1 MKKKILSDEEL
12 NRVLR
17 LKQAGVSW
25 LKIQH
30 QSGIP
35 RRIAKR
41 AYEDWQRAQSF
52 AELKESR
59 RAVAA
64 EAFREH
70 VESLI
75 KLGTFLAMH
84 LDIPRTMPTE
94 TPGGAQILDSLWQLN
109 VLGESQDQ
117 PLRGVSGIGAERERR
132 SITRQ
137 HQMLF
142 QSLQDHTR
150 GELRW
155 EVLKEWES
163 AWDNSRQLYTDL
175 QKEATVVVRNFLNQ
189 EQGLEKKI
197 KNGNRRG
204 DAITQI
210 VETLLRRIW
219 SGILDDKLDLQ
230 QDVFEVI
237 AGPGGVAFV
246 AVTGIGNSNFLTY
259 NDKNLAE
266 KAARLGNQ
274 AAKNLLL
281 GENEDLI
288 EKSLK
293 GCIDAMRRATEDLA
307 DMLNPLVLRP
317 IILRTRCE
325 LCPA

>member
-1 MKKKILSDEEL
+1 MKKRLLSDNEL
-12 NRVLR
+12 NQVLR
-17 LKQAGVSW
+17 LKQAGASW
-25 LKIQH
+25 LKIQRET
-30 QSGIP
+30 GVP

-41 AYEDWQRAQSF
+41 AHDDWQRRQSL

-70 VESLI
+70 VDSLI
-75 KLGTFLAMH
+75 RLGTFLAMH
-84 LDIPRTMPTE
+84 LDVPAAVPTE
-94 TPGGAQILDSLWQLN
+94 APNSAQVLDGLWQAN
-109 VLGESQDQ
+109 VLGELQDHS
-117 PLRGVSGIGAERERR
+117 LREFSGSGAERERR

-163 AWDNSRQLYTDL
+163 AWDNCRHLYNEL
-175 QKEATVVVRNFLNQ
+175 RKEATSVMRNFLNQ
-189 EQGLEKKI
+189 EQGLENKI
-197 KNGNRRG
+197 KNGSCKG

-210 VETLLRRIW
+210 VETLLGTIWPRIR
-219 SGILDDKLDLQ
+219 DDKLDPHR
-230 QDVFEVI
+230 DVFEVI
-237 AGPGGVAFV
+237 AGPGGSAHV
-246 AVTGIGNSNFLTY
+246 AVAGVGNSNFLTFV
-259 NDKNLAE
+259 DRDLAE
-266 KAARLGNQ
+266 KAARLGNRV
-274 AAKNLLL
+274 AKNLLL
-281 GENEDLI
+281 GESKDLI
-288 EKSLK
+288 EKSLR
-293 GCIDAMRRATEDLA
+293 GCISAMRRATEELA